1 MILIKNQ
8 DDVRSMEEKQL
19 IRVGMAKHLMKFFD
33 DLQEE
38 LDFLSPNTYKVEDS
52 GQVVILDKEDN
63 VRDLSEIGLNRGDQ
77 GLLGCIP
84 EWFETVTLDNIE
96 YYRFLVLYN
105 DSFGVI
111 FYSAVGTFDIEV
123 ETWLKNK
130 QKEYSAF

>member
-123 ETWLKNK
+123 ETWLQNK

>member
-52 GQVVILDKEDN
+52 GQVVILDKGDN

-111 FYSAVGTFDIEV
+111 FYSAIGTFDFEV
-123 ETWLKNK
+123 ETWLQNK

>member
-38 LDFLSPNTYKVEDS
+38 LDFLSPNTYKVEDN
-52 GQVVILDKEDN
+52 GHAVILDKGDN
-63 VRDLSEIGLNRGDQ
+63 VRDLSDTGLNRGDQ

-84 EWFETVTLDNIE
+84 EWFEAVTLDGID
-96 YYRFLVLYN
+96 YHRFLVLYN

-111 FYSAVGTFDIEV
+111 FYSAIGIFDDEV
-123 ETWLKNK
+123 ETWLQNK
-130 QKEYSAF
+130 QKEYSAL